1 MVNIQAIEKSIMT
14 ADEKTL
20 KEMAGNIGMEI
31 YGMLSP
37 EARQRLSGVGTP
49 TQPNHTKTRR
59 ARILTPEGR
68 AGTLTLPIIPQR
80 NVPKTEFERMMDEV
94 AAVIVK
100 YGYRNLG
107 FQQTMSGEEL
117 LRFIKGRDLIDV
129 VAEFDIEEERY
140 ESVMQFE
147 NQD

>member
-1 MVNIQAIEKSIMT
+1 MVYNIQAIEKSIMT

-20 KEMAGNIGMEI
+20 KEMAGNISVEV
-31 YGMLSP
+31 YRQLSP
-37 EARQRLSGVGTP
+37 EARMKLSGHLVPVRGNGVQA
-49 TQPNHTKTRR
+49 QPVTSSK
-59 ARILTPEGR
+59 
-68 AGTLTLPIIPQR
+68 PQG

-107 FQQTMSGEEL
+107 YQQTLSGEDL

-129 VAEFDIEEERY
+129 VAEFDIDNERY

-147 NQD
+147 KQD